1 MERRYKRY
9 FVMLEA
15 EDKSFSI
22 VQNQVPKGYGKIEIK
37 NEQSTLSINCQNLKT
52 GDKTRR
58 YRWYLINTKKEG
70 EPTIVEIGPMEVDE
84 KGRGEIVWEFNTENV
99 RGSMEAIDGFNVMV
113 LVEQNK
119 DDRENLFIPLVGYMD
134 KEKSTSWRYALEKHL
149 YIPLKKEKLIKEEN
163 TVLEKIV
170 VIEEETKQKE
180 EAKNDVEIDKTEM
193 VINDEIVNLEPQEE
207 EHVYKE
213 EFEEG
218 IEASKEYIP
227 IKEDVEE
234 IFEESYA
241 LQMQGYVENALK
253 DFLRVH
259 PFVSNLRDYSWW
271 QIPYNYQTIYR
282 AYMPFILYVGSEKGS
297 PNYHSSKM
305 LQSIYFYKH
314 HIFGILYNA
323 EGSAEYY
330 AYGIPGRNIPSED
343 PYEDE
348 AFTYWHPC
356 DANQLNTGCDGYW
369 IVLVDT
375 ETGKIIKNL

>member
-22 VQNQVPKGYGKIEIK
+22 VQNQMPKGYGKMEIK

-52 GDKTRR
+52 GDRTRR

-84 KGRGEIVWEFNTENV
+84 KGRGEMVWEFNTENV
-99 RGSMEAIDGFNVMV
+99 RGSMEGIDSFNVLV
-113 LVEQNK
+113 LVAQNK
-119 DDRENLFIPLVGYMD
+119 DDRKNLFIPLVGYMD

-149 YIPLKKEKLIKEEN
+149 YIPLKKEK
-163 TVLEKIV
+163 
-170 VIEEETKQKE
+170 VIEQENVELKEAVLDDVETEDNESLIE
-180 EAKNDVEIDKTEM
+180 EA
-193 VINDEIVNLEPQEE
+193 IVALEPQREDLLSEE
-207 EHVYKE
+207 EAHIYKE
-213 EFEEG
+213 EFEEN
-218 IEASKEYIP
+218 IETSKEYIP
-227 IKEDVEE
+227 ISEDVEDL
-234 IFEESYA
+234 FEESYTI
-241 LQMQGYVENALK
+241 QMQGYVENALK
-253 DFLRVH
+253 DFQKIH
-259 PFVSNLRDYSWW
+259 PFASNLRDYSWW

-314 HIFGILYNA
+314 HIFGILYDENNTA
-323 EGSAEYY
+323 TYY
-330 AYGIPGRNIPSED
+330 AYGIPGRNLPFEE
-343 PYEDE
+343 PYEED

-356 DANQLNTGCDGYW
+356 DNNPWSINPEGYW

-375 ETGKIIKNL
+375 KTGKIIKNL